1 MTERTLCF
9 SGYRPEKLNIEAD
22 RLTDMLNDAVAA
34 AIRDGYMHFI
44 SGMARGFDMLAARAV
59 LNARHRGAPVI
70 LECALPF
77 EAQTSGWSGA
87 DIAEHKDIMKNADR
101 LTVVC
106 EQAKPESYLRRNRYM
121 VEHSAM
127 LICYFDGQPGGTA
140 YTRRYAKKRGLNI
153 VNLAPFDEQLSFA

>member
-9 SGYRPEKLNIEAD
+9 SGYRPEKLNIDEV
-22 RLTDMLNDAVAA
+22 RLTKMLDGAIAD
-34 AIRDGYMHFI
+34 AIRDGYTHFI

-59 LNARHRGAPVI
+59 LNARQKGAPVF

-77 EAQTSGWSGA
+77 ESQASAWSHE
-87 DIAEHKDIMKNADR
+87 DIAEHKYIRQNANR

-106 EQAKPESYLRRNRYM
+106 EEAKPESYLRRNRYM
-121 VEHSAM
+121 VEQSAM

-140 YTRRYAKKRGLNI
+140 YTRRYAKKRGLGI